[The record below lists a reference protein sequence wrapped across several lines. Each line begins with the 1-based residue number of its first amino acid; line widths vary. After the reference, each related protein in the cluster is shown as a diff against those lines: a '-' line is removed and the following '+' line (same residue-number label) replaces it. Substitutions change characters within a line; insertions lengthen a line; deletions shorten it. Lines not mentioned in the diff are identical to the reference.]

1 MIGRQD
7 RWQEDLFVAAP
18 LSSLVPDDHIL
29 KRVDHVLDLSW
40 LREEVASAYCES
52 NGRPS
57 IDPEAAVRLM
67 LAGFFQGIVQDRKLM
82 REAQVNL
89 AIRWFAGYRLD
100 EKLPDHSSLT
110 RIRQRWGPELF
121 KQIFQRTVRQC
132 LDADLVNGQ
141 TVHVDATLIR
151 ADVSWESLT
160 TDHAETV
167 LRENVSED
175 EKDDSPTKGPGPGRS
190 LTGRPKKRSRTD
202 PEATLTTSSHSFRME
217 PSFKQHTAVDDA
229 HGVIVDVH
237 TTTGEISEG
246 QELTEQVDRIE
257 QATGEP
263 VETLTADAGYAHGV
277 NYQRLEERGI
287 TAVIPPQ
294 TERRHPRRIPIRRF
308 KYDARHQSVR
318 CPAGKFLRRSW
329 ADARGWTYRART
341 RDCRSCPLRA
351 RCVSPSATARIIFIC
366 HGYEALLRARRR
378 HGRPSPEDRTMY
390 RRHRWR
396 AEGVHGEA
404 KTQHGLRR
412 AARRGLANVSIQV
425 YLTAAVMNLKR
436 LAALR
441 GDWFALWYEEIVRNV
456 TAWAAERHTKP
467 DLLNAP
473 APYFCVE
480 VIPKPQLKRDCGPIY
495 GLWTLQ
501 TNSGSGL
508 PGICQNPKRSR
519 EPQGGRPRIC
529 GPCSMASFGFC
540 ERGPRGR
547 ICPPDIR
554 PRVPAIGVSRNGPNR
569 ASSPRS
575 SRPWPKTCETEAGS
589 T

>member
-1 MIGRQD
+1 MIGKQD

-29 KRVDHVLDLSW
+29 KQVDQVLELSW
-40 LREEVASAYCES
+40 LREAVASVYCET

-67 LAGFFQGIVQDRKLM
+67 LAGFFQGIVKDRQLM

-100 EKLPDHSSLT
+100 ETLPDHSSLT
-110 RIRQRWGPELF
+110 RIRQRWGPALF

-132 LDADLVNGQ
+132 LDAGLVNGQ

-160 TDHAETV
+160 SEHAETV
-167 LRENVSED
+167 LRENTPED
-175 EKDDSPTKGPGPGRS
+175 DDDASPATCSSPPRS
-190 LTGRPKKRSRTD
+190 RTGRPKKRSRTD
-202 PEATLTTSSHSFRME
+202 PDATLTTSSHRFRME

-246 QELTEQVDRIE
+246 QELTQQVDRIE
-257 QATGEP
+257 QATGEAID
-263 VETLTADAGYAHGV
+263 TLTADAGYAHGV

-294 TERRHPRRIPIRRF
+294 KERKQPRRIPIRRF
-308 KYDARHQSVR
+308 KYDAKHQSVR
-318 CPAGKFLRRSW
+318 CPAGKFLRRSGQE
-329 ADARGWTYRART
+329 ARGWVYRAKT

-351 RCVSPSATARIIFIC
+351 RCLSPSATARIIFIC

-378 HGRPSPEDRTMY
+378 HGRRSPEDRALYT
-390 RRHRWR
+390 RHRWR
-396 AEGVHGEA
+396 VEGVHGEA
-404 KTQHGLRR
+404 KTRHGLRR

-436 LAALR
+436 LAAR
-441 GDWFALWYEEIVRNV
+441 WGDWFALWYQEIVRDMRV
-456 TAWAAERHTKP
+456 WLAERHTNPNLLKALAS
-467 DLLNAP
+467 DLSGRT
-473 APYFCVE
+473 
-480 VIPKPQLKRDCGPIY
+480 KRTTWI
-495 GLWTLQ
+495 
-501 TNSGSGL
+501 
-508 PGICQNPKRSR
+508 
-519 EPQGGRPRIC
+519 
-529 GPCSMASFGFC
+529 
-540 ERGPRGR
+540 
-547 ICPPDIR
+547 
-554 PRVPAIGVSRNGPNR
+554 
-569 ASSPRS
+569 
-575 SRPWPKTCETEAGS
+575 
-589 T
+589 